1 MTNSARRPTPDELL
15 RQVQA
20 DEWSEHRGRLKV
32 FLGYASG
39 VGKSFRMLDEGRRRK
54 ERGEDVV
61 VGALQPRTDSELEPL
76 LQKMEVVPLRYSEEV
91 AAMDVAAVLRRRPHV
106 CLVDALAHNNPP
118 GSANRSR
125 WQDVRQVLDA
135 GIDVITSVNVQYI
148 EELRERVE
156 GITGKHV
163 EQTVPKSFLFG
174 ADEISLVDAPA
185 GTTLS
190 RTQEAARP
198 DGDDFARGLS
208 ELREIALLLAADVV
222 DHQLET
228 YLQRNGVSA
237 SLGAQERIL
246 VCVTPRA
253 NARTMIESGRRN
265 ADRFHGELVV
275 AYVRQPEL
283 SADDQVLLDRNLAIA
298 REVGAEIQILE
309 GEEPIGTILQFARNR
324 GVTQIFVG
332 HSLEQKWWQRWTGSH
347 VDRLVRGAK
356 GMDVRIF
363 PH

>member
-1 MTNSARRPTPDELL
+1 
-15 RQVQA
+15 
-20 DEWSEHRGRLKV
+20 
-32 FLGYASG
+32 
-39 VGKSFRMLDEGRRRK
+39 
-54 ERGEDVV
+54 VV
-61 VGALQPRTDSELEPL
+61 
-76 LQKMEVVPLRYSEEV
+76 
-91 AAMDVAAVLRRRPHV
+91 AVLRRRPRV
-106 CLVDALAHNNPP
+106 CLVDALAYNNPP
-118 GSANRSR
+118 GSANASR

-156 GITGKHV
+156 AITGKHV
-163 EQTVPKSFLFG
+163 THTVPKSFLFG
-174 ADEISLVDAPA
+174 ADEISLVDAPPEM
-185 GTTLS
+185 TLS
-190 RTQEAARP
+190 RTQEAAQP
-198 DGDDFARGLS
+198 DGNDFARRLS

-246 VCVTPRA
+246 VCVTPQA

-275 AYVRQPEL
+275 AYVRQPKL
-283 SADDQVLLDRNLAIA
+283 FGDDQILLDRNLAIA
-298 REVGAEIQILE
+298 REGGAEIQILE
-309 GEEPIGTILQFARNR
+309 GEEPIAAILQFARER
-324 GVTQIFVG
+324 GFTQIFVG

-347 VDRLVRGAK
+347 VDRLVRGAR